1 MKKIL
6 SIAIFSFFISNV
18 SAEDW
23 RMEKFDL
30 NKDNLISQGEL
41 LQRGCVK
48 TLKMFDRADRNGDG
62 VLNRRE
68 ARNATYIIF
77 KNRRVCPAVL
87 KPVVSVRG

>member
-77 KNRRVCPAVL
+77 KNRRVCPTVL

>member
-30 NKDNLISQGEL
+30 NKNNLISKGEL
-41 LQRGCVK
+41 MQVGCRLGK
-48 TLKMFDRADRNGDG
+48 RFDLADKNNDG

-68 ARNATYIIF
+68 ARNATEYLF
-77 KNRRVCPAVL
+77 RKRCPKN
-87 KPVVSVRG
+87 PVVIEVRG